1 MSNLLY
7 IRHGQASFGKP
18 DYDQLSEKGYQQG
31 RDLGAHF
38 LKTEYTMDTIY
49 VGPLKR
55 HWQTYEMVKEEYD
68 KAGVSLPEPI
78 LFEALN
84 EHRGPEVLKQNLP
97 KLVETD
103 EQIAQWESERQV
115 NKKLWSKNGM
125 LIFDRAMNLWAN
137 GHFDEDHPEE
147 YAKWPEFRQIVSRG
161 FDEIL
166 EVHKNDRG
174 VNIAL
179 FTSGGTISAMLGRV
193 LQIPDHSSVI
203 NLNGIVQNTSMTEV
217 LFNSSKATLK
227 SFNLVPHLSND
238 MITYV

>member
-1 MSNLLY
+1 MSKLLY

-31 RDLGAHF
+31 RDLGIHF
-38 LKTEYTMDTIY
+38 LETDYNMDVIY

-55 HWQTYEMVKEEYD
+55 HWQTYDMVKEAYE
-68 KAGVSLPEPI
+68 KAGRALPEPI
-78 LFEALN
+78 LFESLN

-97 KLVETD
+97 NLVKTD
-103 EQIAQWESERQV
+103 AVIAKWENERRK
-115 NKKLWSKNGM
+115 NKNLWSKNGM

-147 YAKWPEFRQIVSRG
+147 YAKWPEFREIVGNG
-161 FDEIL
+161 FDEL
-166 EVHKNDRG
+166 MQKHSKERG
-174 VNIAL
+174 INIAL
-179 FTSGGTISAMLGRV
+179 FTSGGTISAILGKV
-193 LQIPDHSSVI
+193 LQMPNHSSVI
-203 NLNGIVQNTSMTEV
+203 KLNGIVQNTSMTEI
-217 LFNSSKATLK
+217 LFNDAKATLK